1 MKPKVIA
8 LAGPTASGKTKMAI
22 DLAKQ
27 INGEVIS
34 ADSRYVYKGF
44 DIASAKPT
52 KEEQDGIPHH
62 LIDIVEPEVDYSV
75 ADFYDDA
82 KNAIYEILER
92 GKTPI
97 VAGGTGLYFRVLLET
112 YDLPRVEANPELDA
126 AIKDFMTKQFEL
138 QAQQMMGQQIDSEAF
153 AKLQQLSAILMQD
166 PSAAQ
171 YLQNHM
177 RFSMMMADVYKII
190 ADVADLG
197 VGPTGA

>member
-1 MKPKVIA
+1 MNVYDQA
-8 LAGPTASGKTKMAI
+8 HSLAAAIKASEEFKQFDQSKKT
-22 DLAKQ
+22 
-27 INGEVIS
+27 
-34 ADSRYVYKGF
+34 
-44 DIASAKPT
+44 
-52 KEEQDGIPHH
+52 
-62 LIDIVEPEVDYSV
+62 
-75 ADFYDDA
+75 
-82 KNAIYEILER
+82 
-92 GKTPI
+92 
-97 VAGGTGLYFRVLLET
+97 
-112 YDLPRVEANPELDA
+112 VEANPELDA

-197 VGPTGA
+197 VGSAGA